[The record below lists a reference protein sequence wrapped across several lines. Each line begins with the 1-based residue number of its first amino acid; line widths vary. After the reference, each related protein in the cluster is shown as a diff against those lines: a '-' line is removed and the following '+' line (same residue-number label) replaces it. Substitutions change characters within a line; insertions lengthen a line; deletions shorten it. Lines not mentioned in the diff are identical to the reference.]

1 MSEPSPDR
9 VLVTEA
15 SLAAALAA
23 IPSGDGV
30 LDPAELDAIA
40 GQVLDQLDPPIDL
53 TVLYTNAKI

>member
-15 SLAAALAA
+15 ALAAALAA

-30 LDPAELDAIA
+30 LDPDELAAIADQVAAELE
-40 GQVLDQLDPPIDL
+40 PPIDL